1 MKINDFI
8 KGYTELSNQEL
19 KQNYMSSL
27 LVKSYIPYEV
37 KITYAQKCIKEH
49 FADNGLVITNTP
61 MAYLKYTMAVLDL
74 FTTLEL
80 DYSVEAYDALQ
91 EYGLIDQFMNLLRD
105 DLNYAEFKTIYN
117 MCESDFRT
125 NTLSPRGFIQHQ
137 LQRLCEML
145 NENLSTLAQEL
156 KGVDLKEL
164 MKNLK
169 K

>member
-1 MKINDFI
+1 MKINDFVN
-8 KGYTELSNQEL
+8 GYIQLSNLEL
-19 KQNYMSSL
+19 KD
-27 LVKSYIPYEV
+27 KYIDSVIVTDYVPYDT
-37 KITYAQKCIKEH
+37 KIQYAQKCIREH

-61 MAYLKYTMAVLDL
+61 MAYLKYTMAALDL
-74 FTTLEL
+74 FTTLET
-80 DYSVEAYDALQ
+80 DYSVEEYDTLQ
-91 EYGLIDQFMNLLRD
+91 EHGLIDEFMCKFKD
-105 DLNYAEFKTIYN
+105 TQNYTEFQTIYA

-137 LQRLCEML
+137 LQRLGEML

>member
-19 KQNYMSSL
+19 KQNYISSL

-49 FADNGLVITNTP
+49 FAANGLVITNTP
-61 MAYLKYTMAVLDL
+61 MAYLKYTMTVLDL

-80 DYSVEAYDALQ
+80 DYSVETYDALQ

-137 LQRLCEML
+137 IQRLGEML